1 MIVSYLLIRLLG
13 GIRWYVSRDS
23 SGIWCIIMSIT
34 IIVIIA
40 VVQMRFKGVPLQ
52 ALGGLSD
59 SRVSPLPPLLT
70 VC

>member
-1 MIVSYLLIRLLG
+1 M
-13 GIRWYVSRDS
+13 SRDS
-23 SGIWCIIMSIT
+23 SGIWCIIMYIT

-59 SRVSPLPPLLT
+59 SRVSPLPSLLT
-70 VC
+70 VF